1 MTYEV
6 DALNKNHLMNL
17 KESNLLPKSIGIIL
31 DGNGRWAIK
40 RGLSRNEGHKAGV
53 QTLLE
58 VIDETLELQIPCLYV
73 FAFSQEN
80 WKRPKVEVDFL
91 MMLCEKT
98 LNDYLDKAIQK
109 GICIKVLGSR
119 VGLSNNLISL
129 IDKVEN
135 MTFQNKLLT
144 LNICFNYGSRQE
156 LVSACKMIAKDVQEN
171 KYSVND
177 ITEETIQNHLYQNSY
192 TNIDFLIRTSGE
204 FRISN
209 FLLWQ
214 ISYSEL
220 YFTNTLWPDFH
231 KEAYRESL
239 EQYTLRKRRFG
250 GL

>member
-1 MTYEV
+1 M
-6 DALNKNHLMNL
+6 
-17 KESNLLPKSIGIIL
+17 
-31 DGNGRWAIK
+31 
-40 RGLSRNEGHKAGV
+40 
-53 QTLLE
+53 
-58 VIDETLELQIPCLYV
+58 
-73 FAFSQEN
+73 
-80 WKRPKVEVDFL
+80 EVDFL
-91 MMLCEKT
+91 MMLCEKS